1 MPKITGTYTALV
13 TPFDRHG
20 HLDEENLQRNIHYQL
35 ANNIDGLILLGTTG
49 ESPTLTEPEKIRII
63 EIAKKNVQGRCH
75 LMVGTGSYSTQQAIQ
90 NTKKAENLGA
100 DSVLVV
106 TPYYNKPTQE
116 GIIQHFRAIAEAVS
130 LPIMIYNIP
139 GRCGSNITP
148 TSLRYLSEIPNI
160 VGVKESAGSITQIS
174 EIIEMISRSNPHFSV
189 MSGDDALTL
198 PLISLGGHGVIS
210 VASNLIPQEV
220 RTLVKHALRGDF
232 DKAQDSHYQLS
243 PLFRALFIETNP
255 IPIKAAMNL
264 CGFSTGGCRLPLS
277 NLSTEHHEVLENVLT
292 QMKLKTELLA
302 GTHG

>member
-1 MPKITGTYTALV
+1 MPQITGTYTALV
-13 TPFDRHG
+13 TPFDQNG
-20 HLDEENLQRNIHYQL
+20 HLDEENLQKNIQYQL

-49 ESPTLTEPEKIRII
+49 ESPTLTEQEKIRVI
-63 EIAKKNVQGRCH
+63 EIAKEEVQGRCH
-75 LMVGTGSYSTQQAIQ
+75 LMVGTGSYSTAQTIQ
-90 NTKKAENLGA
+90 NTKKAEDLGA
-100 DSVLVV
+100 DSALVV

-116 GIIQHFRAIAEAVS
+116 GISQHFRAVADS
-130 LPIMIYNIP
+130 TNLPVMIYNIP

-148 TSLRYLSEIPNI
+148 ATLRYLSEIPNI

-198 PLISLGGHGVIS
+198 PLLSLGGHGVIS
-210 VASNLIPQEV
+210 VASNLIPREV
-220 RTLVKHALRGDF
+220 RTLVELALQGDF
-232 DKAQDSHYQLS
+232 NKARDLHYHLS

-264 CGFSTGGCRLPLS
+264 CGFSAGGCRLPLS
-277 NLSTEHHEVLENVLT
+277 TISTENQEILNNVLT
-292 QMKLKTELLA
+292 QMKLTTELLA